1 MSRIKS
7 IHIHNFKFFDEQPA
21 IDLGE
26 TGKHLL
32 LFGENGSGKSSVYWA
47 LYTLFECAVKYDKAE
62 IEKYFKHADE
72 PPNESLINIHSEKK
86 IEADG
91 TEHYNSFIKVETT
104 DAALP
109 SFEVSLL
116 NTNISG
122 NADAVEIN
130 QTSDFINYKVLFKF
144 QDFWNGQ
151 PIDLAKIFEG
161 YVLPYV
167 RFTEFSLWRDGTLQP
182 RTSAIEM
189 WQEIQIGPGKF
200 TKPNGDVIQVYKNS
214 KENKQFEKFAK
225 HFDDKFKDL
234 IDFIN
239 ANAPAML
246 KKLGY
251 DIDFEL
257 KYHEH
262 THKKGDSKYD
272 CTSFKIDL
280 KITSYLGKV
289 VNIHRPQSF
298 LNEAKITAIAI
309 AIRLTILKKRVNE
322 EAPDVL
328 KFIVFDDVM
337 ISLDMNNRDKLID
350 FLLDEKNNFTKDYQL
365 LFLTHDKNLF
375 DFVSFKIKKLH
386 DPKEWVFKEM
396 YAGKDVASKKE
407 YPILIDSDLEFID
420 KAKKYFDAKDYTAAS
435 IYIRKELEKIV
446 NERLPAELKYK
457 SDGTFLSLKTLWG
470 NMINRYVALS
480 KPVTEEIKKSFDET
494 KLMVL
499 NPQAHFQHIS
509 MPIYKVELEK
519 AFDLTNDL
527 KTDYPIPQYTL
538 LLTKGMKL
546 QFKHPTEKYTFDF
559 ELLSDFYVDELA
571 GVMTPKFPKCG
582 VTNWQYNETEFFI
595 PAQNKTLTQNEIE
608 ACQKRDDKLDKIITN
623 LKKDTILNI
632 TNDMFTENT
641 LIHNSIWSF
650 KEIIDKAEV
659 IIP

>member
-1 MSRIKS
+1 
-7 IHIHNFKFFDEQPA
+7 
-21 IDLGE
+21 
-26 TGKHLL
+26 
-32 LFGENGSGKSSVYWA
+32 
-47 LYTLFECAVKYDKAE
+47 
-62 IEKYFKHADE
+62 
-72 PPNESLINIHSEKK
+72 
-86 IEADG
+86 
-91 TEHYNSFIKVETT
+91 
-104 DAALP
+104 
-109 SFEVSLL
+109 
-116 NTNISG
+116 
-122 NADAVEIN
+122 
-130 QTSDFINYKVLFKF
+130 
-144 QDFWNGQ
+144 
-151 PIDLAKIFEG
+151 
-161 YVLPYV
+161 
-167 RFTEFSLWRDGTLQP
+167 
-182 RTSAIEM
+182 
-189 WQEIQIGPGKF
+189 
-200 TKPNGDVIQVYKNS
+200 
-214 KENKQFEKFAK
+214 
-225 HFDDKFKDL
+225 
-234 IDFIN
+234 
-239 ANAPAML
+239 
-246 KKLGY
+246 
-251 DIDFEL
+251 
-257 KYHEH
+257 
-262 THKKGDSKYD
+262 
-272 CTSFKIDL
+272 
-280 KITSYLGKV
+280 
-289 VNIHRPQSF
+289 
-298 LNEAKITAIAI
+298 
-309 AIRLTILKKRVNE
+309 
-322 EAPDVL
+322 
-328 KFIVFDDVM
+328 
-337 ISLDMNNRDKLID
+337 
-350 FLLDEKNNFTKDYQL
+350 
-365 LFLTHDKNLF
+365 
-375 DFVSFKIKKLH
+375 
-386 DPKEWVFKEM
+386 
-396 YAGKDVASKKE
+396 
-407 YPILIDSDLEFID
+407 
-420 KAKKYFDAKDYTAAS
+420 
-435 IYIRKELEKIV
+435 V